1 MNKNRKCNSCAC
13 FLILSNDKYNDLLI
27 LFFLIFKLKYFDI
40 YESLLSESQKK
51 TFFLI
56 SPPLNLSLIY
66 FRHDEN
72 CDDHSMKYSFHTSSK
87 ENLMLNIHNL
97 IIIRN
102 FPYKK
107 QNIRANLGKKHH
119 GSDLFLIISSPLR
132 LEMVSAKIHEYRVD
146 VIQRL
151 RIRRIGR
158 ISCS

>member
-40 YESLLSESQKK
+40 YESLLPESQKK

-56 SPPLNLSLIY
+56 SPSLNLSLIY
-66 FRHDEN
+66 FRHDGN
-72 CDDHSMKYSFHTSSK
+72 CDDHSMKYSFYISSK

-102 FPYKK
+102 FPSIK
-107 QNIRANLGKKHH
+107 N
-119 GSDLFLIISSPLR
+119 
-132 LEMVSAKIHEYRVD
+132 KIFA
-146 VIQRL
+146 
-151 RIRRIGR
+151 R
-158 ISCS
+158 ISERSITDRIYF